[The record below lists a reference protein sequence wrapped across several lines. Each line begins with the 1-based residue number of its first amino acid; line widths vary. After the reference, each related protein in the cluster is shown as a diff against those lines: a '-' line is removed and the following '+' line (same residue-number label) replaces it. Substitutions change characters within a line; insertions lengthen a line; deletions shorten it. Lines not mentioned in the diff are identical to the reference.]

1 MLFSSP
7 EFVLIFLPA
16 SVATFFLLRATNRP
30 QLAKWSLYAF
40 SLYFYAYW
48 DFRFVP
54 LLIGSTLFNFAVGSA
69 LLRRF
74 TAGHAQKSLLVAGV
88 AANLS
93 LLGFFKYTNFLVENV
108 NDLTGVSV
116 GLVSVVLPLGI
127 SFFTFQQIAFL
138 VDAHRGQA
146 RVSSLLDYGVFVSFF
161 PQLIAGPIVHHREMM
176 PQFEKSG
183 AQKPRVDNIGKGAF
197 IFAIGFW
204 KKVVVADTLA
214 PWVDQGFA
222 SAPNLNF
229 MEAWVTALSY
239 TFQIYF
245 DFSGY
250 ADMAIG
256 AALMFN
262 IALPI
267 NFYSPYKAASIRD
280 FWRRW
285 HISLSNFLRDY
296 LYIPLGGNAGG
307 VRVWHNLL
315 ATFLLGGLW
324 HGAGWTFIVWG
335 GLHGIGMIVHRIWE
349 RWAFPLPYVVG
360 WALTFLFVVV
370 TWVFFRADSIGD
382 AMEILRAMAGLKG
395 IVLPPQLEP
404 LLPWLVG
411 YGIGFE
417 VYWFTEIDWGS
428 AKYAFALL
436 PILLV
441 LSLSTRNSIQL
452 LGSFEFRWRDGLIL
466 ATGLSMA
473 FALVNRE
480 AEFIY
485 YQF

>member
-1 MLFSSP
+1 VLFSSP

-16 SVATFFLLRATNRP
+16 SVATFFMLRAADRP
-30 QLAKWSLYAF
+30 KLAKWSLYAF
-40 SLYFYAYW
+40 SLFFYAYW

-54 LLIGSTLFNFAVGSA
+54 LLVGSTLFNFSVGSA
-69 LLRRF
+69 LLQGFASGNRR
-74 TAGHAQKSLLVAGV
+74 KSLLVGGI

-93 LLGFFKYTNFLVENV
+93 LLGFFKYTNFFVENV
-108 NDLTGVSV
+108 NEITGLSV

-146 RVSSLLDYGVFVSFF
+146 RTSGLLDYGVFVSFF

-176 PQFEKSG
+176 PQFERSG
-183 AQKPRVDNIGKGAF
+183 TQGPRIDNIAKGAF

-204 KKVVVADTLA
+204 KKVVVADTVA
-214 PWVDQGFA
+214 AWVDQGFA
-222 SAPNLNF
+222 NAPNLNF

-267 NFYSPYKAASIRD
+267 NFYSPYKATSIRD

-296 LYIPLGGNAGG
+296 LYIPLGGNDG
-307 VRVWHNLL
+307 VTRAWLNLL

-324 HGAGWTFIVWG
+324 HGAGWTFIAWG
-335 GLHGIGMIVHRIWE
+335 ALHGFGMVLHRMWE
-349 RWAFPLPYVVG
+349 RWAFPLPKVIA
-360 WALTFLFVVV
+360 WAVTFLFVVA
-370 TWVFFRADSIGD
+370 TWVFFRADSVGD

-395 IVLPPQLEP
+395 VILPPQLQSV
-404 LLPWLVG
+404 LPWLTG
-411 YGIGFE
+411 YGIEFE
-417 VYWFTEIDWGS
+417 VYWFTEIEWTS
-428 AKYAFALL
+428 ARYAFVVL
-436 PILLV
+436 PILL
-441 LSLSTRNSIQL
+441 LLTIAFRNSIQL
-452 LGSFEFRWRDGLIL
+452 LESFEFRLRDGLIL
-466 ATGLSMA
+466 AMGLSMA

>member
-1 MLFSSP
+1 M
-7 EFVLIFLPA
+7 
-16 SVATFFLLRATNRP
+16 
-30 QLAKWSLYAF
+30 AKWSLYAF
-40 SLYFYAYW
+40 SLFFYAYW
-48 DFRFVP
+48 DYRFVP
-54 LLIGSTLFNFAVGSA
+54 LLVGSTLVNFAFGTALSRGFPAGRRRKA
-69 LLRRF
+69 LLIF
-74 TAGHAQKSLLVAGV
+74 GI

-108 NDLTGVSV
+108 NDATGLSV
-116 GLVSVVLPLGI
+116 GFVSVVLPLGI

-138 VDAHRGQA
+138 VDAYRGQA
-146 RVSSLLDYGVFVSFF
+146 REYNLLDYGIFVSFF

-183 AQKPRVDNIGKGAF
+183 AQGPRIDNLAKGTF

-204 KKVVVADTLA
+204 KKVVVADTVA
-214 PWVDQGFA
+214 AWVDQGFA
-222 SAPNLNF
+222 SAPSLNF
-229 MEAWVTALSY
+229 LEAWVAALSY

-285 HISLSNFLRDY
+285 HISLSTFLRDY

-307 VRVWHNLL
+307 PPRVWLNLL

-335 GLHGIGMIVHRIWE
+335 GLHGAGMIVHRIWE
-349 RWAFPLPYVVG
+349 RWALPLPHAIA

-395 IVLPPQLEP
+395 VVLPPQLEP
-404 LLPWLVG
+404 ILPWLAG
-411 YGIGFE
+411 DGIGFE
-417 VYWFTEIDWGS
+417 VYWFTQIDWDS
-428 AKYAFALL
+428 AKYAFVMLPALL
-436 PILLV
+436 LL
-441 LSLSTRNSIQL
+441 SISARNSIQL
-452 LGSFEFRWRDGLIL
+452 AESFKFRLRDGLIL

-473 FALVNRE
+473 FALVHRE